1 MLKSIIKR
9 IKERR
14 ILKVESDLCDA
25 EILLKTMCH
34 HCDEARNEEDMG
46 EPCDCCGKSVCC
58 YCRERWNST

>member
-1 MLKSIIKR
+1 M
-9 IKERR
+9 
-14 ILKVESDLCDA
+14 ESDLCDA